1 MNVTTKKFQTGD
13 RVEFELLD
21 PGVLV
26 KGTIVGLG
34 VQEESTLGPLYTIKL
49 DEPTETGETF
59 TMLYGDQLTWASIA
73 QIEELGCTRNITRHF
88 NVEYEGEEYMVRLI
102 TDSTKEMLE
111 CDIYINGVWEE
122 LGEDHDLDASIFR
135 ALADGGYINKY

>member
-73 QIEELGCTRNITRHF
+73 QIEELVCTRNITRHF
-88 NVEYEGEEYMVRLI
+88 NIEYEGEEYMVRLI
-102 TDSTKEMLE
+102 TDSDKEMLS
-111 CDIYINGVWEE
+111 CDIEIDGVWEE
-122 LGEDHDLDASIFR
+122 LGEDHDLDNSIFR
-135 ALADGGYINKY
+135 ALIDGGYINE